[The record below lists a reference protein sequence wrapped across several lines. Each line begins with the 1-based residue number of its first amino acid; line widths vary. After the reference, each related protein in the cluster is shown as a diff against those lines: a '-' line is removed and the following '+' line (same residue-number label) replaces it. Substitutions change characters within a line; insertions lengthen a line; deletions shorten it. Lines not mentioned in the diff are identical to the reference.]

1 MERRAAAVSNPRV
14 RSAAAVLASFFL
26 LTAGGPAAAQAY
38 RVEIEAP
45 GELARTLRQGLNLV
59 RVRDEEAGPERLA
72 RLLAEA
78 EREAR
83 EVAATEG
90 YFSARVTTRVDE
102 STQPRTVHL
111 RLETGPRTVVRSVEL
126 RIRGPAAADPEARKH
141 LERVREGWLLR
152 AGQPFRQAAWEDAKL
167 AAVRELARW
176 RYAAASVAESRALVD
191 PEQRSAALTVELD
204 SGPPFRFGALR
215 VSGTQRYPE
224 AVVANL
230 SPIRPGD
237 TYDRDKLV
245 LYQRRLLETGYFAS
259 VQMDADA
266 QPREADAA
274 TLRVAVIEAP
284 SQSVEAGVGYSTD
297 AGPRAELRYGNQDVA
312 DRAWR
317 FRGALAVDDKIQNLR
332 LDLDLPPRPEA
343 RWNNLFAHARGTNIQ
358 NERTDQLS
366 FGVAH
371 NFGRELSP
379 SSLIVSANFEE
390 QRIAD
395 GPVDDRHALYLGFR
409 RTFSRT
415 DDLIAPRSGYLGSLE
430 LGGAP
435 PGLASRRFLRAAAS
449 ASLFFPLGRSDDLL
463 LRGQAGTVLAESR
476 DGIPTSF
483 LFRTGGDQ
491 TVRGYAFE
499 SLGVRQGSAIVGG
512 RRLLVG
518 SVEVTHWVSEDW
530 GVAAFV
536 DAGDAWDEGVEKYN
550 AAVGAGFGARFR
562 TPIGPI
568 RGDLAYGEDT
578 GAWRLHFSVGYTF

>member
-1 MERRAAAVSNPRV
+1 MA
-14 RSAAAVLASFFL
+14 FL
-26 LTAGGPAAAQAY
+26 ILVAAGGGAAAQSY

-45 GELARTLRQGLNLV
+45 EELARTLRQGLNLV
-59 RVRDEEAGPERLA
+59 RASGEDVGPERLA

-90 YFSARVTTRVDE
+90 YFSARVSTRVNE
-102 STQPRTVHL
+102 STQPRTVHV
-111 RLETGPRTVVRSVEL
+111 RLETGPRTLVSAVD
-126 RIRGPAAADPEARKH
+126 IRFRGAASADPEARKL
-141 LERVREGWLLR
+141 LERVREEWLLR
-152 AGQPFRQAAWEDAKL
+152 PGQPFRQEAWDDAKR
-167 AAVRELARW
+167 AAVRELSRW
-176 RYAAASVAESRALVD
+176 RYAAASIAESRALID
-191 PEQRSAALTVELD
+191 PGKRSAALSVELE

-230 SPIRPGD
+230 SPISPGD

-297 AGPRAELRYGNQDVA
+297 AGPRAELRYGNQDVR

-317 FRGALAVDDKIQNLR
+317 FRSAAGVDEKIRDLR
-332 LDLDLPPRPEA
+332 LDLDFPPEPGA
-343 RWNNLFAHARGTNIQ
+343 RWNSLFAHARGTDIQ
-358 NERTDQLS
+358 NERTDQLA
-366 FGVAH
+366 FGLAH

-379 SSLIVSANFEE
+379 SSLIVSAHFEE

-395 GPVDDRHALYLGFR
+395 GPVDSRHALYLGFR
-409 RTFSRT
+409 RTFART
-415 DDLIAPRSGYLGSLE
+415 DDLIAPRSGYLGSFE

-435 PGLASRRFLRAAAS
+435 PELATRRFLRAVAS
-449 ASLFFPLGRSDDLL
+449 ASLFFPLGRSNDLL
-463 LRGQAGTVLAESR
+463 LRGQAGTVVAESR

-518 SVEVTHWVSEDW
+518 SAEVTHWVSENW

-536 DAGDAWDEGVEKYN
+536 DAGDAWDEGVEAFN
-550 AAVGAGFGARFR
+550 AAIGAGFGARFR

-568 RGDLAYGEDT
+568 RADLAYGDEVS
-578 GAWRLHFSVGYTF
+578 AWRLHFSVGYTF